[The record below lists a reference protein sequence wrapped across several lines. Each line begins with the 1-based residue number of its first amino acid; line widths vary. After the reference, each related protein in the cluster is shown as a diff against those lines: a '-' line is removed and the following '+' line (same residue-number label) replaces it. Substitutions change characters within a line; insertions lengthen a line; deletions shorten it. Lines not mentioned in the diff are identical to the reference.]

1 MSFIVTILPRSV
13 EHGANKTVAGTLHG
27 STVRLVRSADAS
39 DASNASS
46 VTGRG
51 KKRTNKPV
59 TKIVVRLM
67 SDSELLF

>member
-1 MSFIVTILPRSV
+1 M
-13 EHGANKTVAGTLHG
+13 
-27 STVRLVRSADAS
+27 RLVRSADAS